1 MIHRQQGTNATP
13 IQALIRLFPTW
24 VLPEQDRVL
33 EHLDDA
39 HPGRRAG
46 GRWIGLRAVPT
57 ECIRGT
63 ASTTGSRGQDF
74 KPVRGRAPADWATRW
89 SRLLSAVDE
98 QVILPPVQL
107 IRAAGDY
114 WVIDGHN
121 RVALARERGQLWID
135 AEITEFDLGPGR
147 DAAVAAK
154 EN

>member
-1 MIHRQQGTNATP
+1 MFDHPQVTDFAP
-13 IQALIRLFPTW
+13 LQALIRLFPLGLLSGRGA
-24 VLPEQDRVL
+24 VLP
-33 EHLDDA
+33 HLAEA
-39 HPGRRAG
+39 HPGRLAG
-46 GRWIGLRAVPT
+46 GRWVGLRAVPT

-74 KPVRGRAPADWATRW
+74 RPVRGRAPADWATRW
-89 SRLLSAVDE
+89 SRLLSE
-98 QVILPPVQL
+98 QAILPPVQL

-121 RVALARERGQLWID
+121 RVALARERGQRWID

-147 DAAVAAK
+147 DAAAAAK

>member
-1 MIHRQQGTNATP
+1 MMDQLQGTDFAP
-13 IQALIRLFPTW
+13 LQALIRLFPLGILSGRGC
-24 VLPEQDRVL
+24 VLP
-33 EHLDDA
+33 HLAEA

-147 DAAVAAK
+147 DAAAAAK